1 MKKLNLLTSFLIAV
15 FLLSSCGGLDKMKE
29 EYGTLKFESTPK
41 VLEMHGGEVEYSIT
55 GNVPPEWFNKNAIVE
70 WTPVLTYEGG
80 EKTFE
85 SKKFQG
91 EKVEANN
98 KVIKYESGGEVEFNG
113 KFEYNKDMRVSD
125 LVVRGE
131 ATIDDETLP
140 MPAQNVAKGVKA
152 TPNLVMVDPKP
163 VMASDKFVRV
173 TTHKKDADIHYKIE
187 RDNIRDSELSK
198 EDIKNLEDFVKEVE
212 KAENKNYKG
221 VKLSAYA
228 SPDGPMDLNEKLSKG
243 RKETSNSFLKKLIGD
258 KKLSK
263 EDAKKIF
270 EAKTTTEDWEG
281 FKKLVENSDI
291 EDKDLILRVLSMHS
305 DPEVREKE
313 IENMAETW
321 KVLAEKILPKLRR
334 SELNV
339 KIEQVGFSDEEIKK
353 FVNSNPDTLNKE
365 ELLYAGYQ
373 LYTDLDQRLKTFEIA
388 AEKYP
393 KCMRA
398 YNNIGYAKI
407 KKGELDDAREALK
420 KANELKEGNPKVL
433 NNLGVIELEKGNV
446 KEAKEYFLDATDAG
460 KAVKYNLGIIN
471 IKNGEYETAI
481 SYLQNYNSFNTALAL
496 MLGGKP
502 GEAEQMISSLD
513 DDKAMNY
520 YLKAVIAA
528 RNNNETEVFNNLRTA
543 IGKDEE
549 LKEMAKTD
557 MEFVDY
563 QENSTFKSIV
573 GAAAQQEEAT
583 EE

>member
-55 GNVPPEWFNKNAIVE
+55 GNIPPEWFNKKAIVE

-80 EKTFE
+80 EKTFKA
-85 SKKFQG
+85 KKFQG

-98 KVIKYESGGEVEFNG
+98 KVIKYETGGDIEFNG
-113 KFEYNKDMRVSD
+113 SFEYNKDMRVSD

-131 ATIDDETLP
+131 AKIDDETLP
-140 MPAQNVAKGVKA
+140 MPAQNVAKGIKA

-163 VMASDKFVRV
+163 VMAADKFVRV
-173 TTHKKDADIHYKIE
+173 TTHEKDADIHYEIE
-187 RDNIRDSELSK
+187 RDNLRNSELTQ
-198 EDIKNLEDFVKEVE
+198 EDIKNLESFVKDVE

-221 VKLSAYA
+221 VQLSAYA
-228 SPDGPMDLNEKLSKG
+228 SPDGPMDLNERLSKG
-243 RKETSNSFLKKLIGD
+243 RKKSANKFIEDLIGD

-334 SELNV
+334 SELAV

-353 FVNSNPDTLNKE
+353 FVDSKPDTLNKE

-373 LYTDLDQRLKTFEIA
+373 LYTDLDQRLKAFELA
-388 AEKYP
+388 AEKDP

-398 YNNIGYAKI
+398 YNNIGYVKI
-407 KKGELDDAREALK
+407 KKGELDDAREALE

-502 GEAEQMISSLD
+502 GEAEKMISSLD

-543 IGKDEE
+543 VGKDAE
-549 LKEMAKTD
+549 LKKMAKTD

-563 QENSTFKSIV
+563 LENSTFKSIV
-573 GAAAQQEEAT
+573 GAAAQQEETT